1 MTASAE
7 PAEPTTH
14 APELPRAMG
23 LRDLVLFNVVTVL
36 SLRWLAT
43 AAAAGPSSIGLWLLA
58 ANPALL
64 DAVEARCR

>member
-1 MTASAE
+1 MTAYAE

-36 SLRWLAT
+36 SLR
-43 AAAAGPSSIGLWLLA
+43 
-58 ANPALL
+58 
-64 DAVEARCR
+64 